1 MHNTCLSLNDY
12 NKVISFPH
20 SNIMPVRPAEKTDI
34 KAIIE
39 LWANSA
45 TMRYFLDPERWSWKG
60 KASEAWADYAIDLIQ
75 NPRKF
80 LLICDLQDNGLSGFL
95 SARLEDLPIYYEH
108 KYSLTIEEFYLR
120 PKDKKLDLF
129 KEMVRVL
136 IEQAELRFQESGSIS
151 LKIEIPESD
160 TATETLL
167 IQAGLQ
173 KSSSIYTISF

>member
-1 MHNTCLSLNDY
+1 MHNTCPNLNDY
-12 NKVISFPH
+12 QKVVSFSNKL
-20 SNIMPVRPAEKTDI
+20 MPVRLAEKTDI

-45 TMRYFLDPERWSWKG
+45 TMRYLLDPIRWNWKG
-60 KASEAWADYAIDLIQ
+60 KASEVWADYAIDLIQ

-108 KYSLTIEEFYLR
+108 QYSLTIEEFYLR

-129 KEMVRVL
+129 KEMVKVL
-136 IEQAELRFQESGSIS
+136 CKQVESRLPENSKIS

-160 TATETLL
+160 SATAILL

-173 KSSSIYTISF
+173 KSSSTYTISF